1 MGVYRIPCGT
11 PQVPVVRQQEKGAST
26 PYYPTPKP
34 KPKPKPKPVP
44 NQVVKQ
50 QKKGAQNITVAV
62 RVRPLTKAERDKH
75 AYSTTKVLD

>member
-1 MGVYRIPCGT
+1 M
-11 PQVPVVRQQEKGAST
+11 VRQQKKGAST
-26 PYYPTPKP
+26 PYYPTPTP
-34 KPKPKPKPVP
+34 KPTPNPKPTPK
-44 NQVVKQ
+44 QVVKQ

>member
-1 MGVYRIPCGT
+1 MSE
-11 PQVPVVRQQEKGAST
+11 VVDVLLGWSLEATSPPTVAAKVGAH
-26 PYYPTPKP
+26 PTPT
-34 KPKPKPKPVP
+34 PKPKPKPVP